1 MFIISLTYKVPLEA
15 VDAHIDAHVAWLKK
29 GYADGLCVASG
40 RKNPRTGGVV
50 LAKGTKDQVEALYK
64 SDPFFIHGVAD
75 YEVTEVAFSMVAEG
89 LEGLRD

>member
-15 VDAHIDAHVAWLKK
+15 VDQHIDAHVAWLKQ
-29 GYADGLCVASG
+29 GYADGTCVASG
-40 RKNPRTGGVV
+40 RKIPRTGGVV

-75 YEVTEVAFSMVAEG
+75 YQLTEVAFSMVADG
-89 LEGLRD
+89 LEGLKD